1 MLPGRHHTKICLK
14 LRFLLISSLQTFE
27 AYSHEFMII
36 DDTNLSSKSNSES
49 VFLQNVAKVKLALI
63 SIIHFKIK
71 LISLAVSGIIKI
83 IK

>member
-1 MLPGRHHTKICLK
+1 MLPGRHHTKNCLK
-14 LRFLLISSLQTFE
+14 LGFLLISSLQTFE

-36 DDTNLSSKSNSES
+36 DDTNLLSKSNSES

-71 LISLAVSGIIKI
+71 FISLAVSGIIKN